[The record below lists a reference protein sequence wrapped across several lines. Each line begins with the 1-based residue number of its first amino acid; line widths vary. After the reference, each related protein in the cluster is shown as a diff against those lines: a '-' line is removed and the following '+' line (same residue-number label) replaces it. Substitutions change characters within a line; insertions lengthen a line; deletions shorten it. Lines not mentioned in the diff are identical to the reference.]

1 MMSDKCYYCDSTDT
15 KFCSLCE
22 NWFCDKCRKR
32 YDKRIISMIK
42 SKFKK
47 RGLEWLTRKEY
58 DERKSDARDY
68 DEEYD

>member
-1 MMSDKCYYCDSTDT
+1 MTDNKCYYCDSTDT
-15 KFCSLCE
+15 KFCTLCE

-42 SKFKK
+42 SKFAKL
-47 RGLEWLTRKEY
+47 GQEWLTKEEY
-58 DERKSDARDY
+58 DERMSDMRDH